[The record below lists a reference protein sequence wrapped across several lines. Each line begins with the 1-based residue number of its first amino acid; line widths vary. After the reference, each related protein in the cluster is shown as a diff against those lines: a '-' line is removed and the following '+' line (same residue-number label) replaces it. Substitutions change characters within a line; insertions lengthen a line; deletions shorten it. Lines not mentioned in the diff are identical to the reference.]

1 MPLEKDKMKLIKLL
15 LIAAIIGII
24 VGFACQ
30 VGECDIVTL
39 DSLYVDYK
47 DYAILNDKNRDLL
60 VYPESAKEGV
70 NLGINTSILGA
81 GYFNSQIEGTT
92 TSSQYRGVGLQLQI
106 GIRLSDYLDVGYYH
120 HSQHVLDRP
129 SGDIPHFAVVDA
141 IELKIYI
148 YRAHKSVE
156 PTVFGGY

>member
-1 MPLEKDKMKLIKLL
+1 MKLIKLL
-15 LIAAIIGII
+15 LFGILF
-24 VGFACQ
+24 GFILSFICSL
-30 VGECDIVTL
+30 GHCDIVTL

-60 VYPESAKEGV
+60 VYPEPAKEGV
-70 NLGINTSILGA
+70 NLGLDTSILGV

-92 TSSQYRGVGLQLQI
+92 TSAQYRGVGLQLQI

-120 HSQHVLDRP
+120 HSQHTLDRP
-129 SGDIPHFAVVDA
+129 SGDIPRFAVEDA

-148 YRAHKSVE
+148 YRAHKSQE
-156 PTVFGGY
+156 DTIFGGF